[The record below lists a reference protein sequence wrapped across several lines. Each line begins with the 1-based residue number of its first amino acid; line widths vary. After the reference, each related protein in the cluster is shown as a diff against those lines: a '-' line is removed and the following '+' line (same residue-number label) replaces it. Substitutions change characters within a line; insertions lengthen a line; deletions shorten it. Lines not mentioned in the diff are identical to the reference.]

1 MTEPK
6 PWTNVDRDDSQRRER
21 RRVAASRNRER
32 RRLYIVVALVVVL
45 LIALAGLL
53 WPRDGSGAVRG
64 RGELAIPLVA
74 ALLHPASA
82 PSAAAAAPPPASLGA
97 PTGRP
102 STKPV
107 PILMY
112 HVIHSP
118 PPGAKFPEL
127 YVPPAEFDS
136 QVRALK
142 DAGFHGV
149 TLDQVNSAWTKG
161 TPLPAK
167 PVVLSFDDGYRSQF
181 AKAMPTLRGA
191 GWPGVLNLQLSL
203 PPSQGGLTESQVRQM
218 VAAGWEVDAHTINH
232 LDLTTLD
239 AAGLQREIAGS
250 RKIIQKRFGVPVNFF
265 CYPAGRYDPTVE
277 ASVKQAGFTGATTTQ
292 PGWATPAEDPYRLP
306 RVRVNSGTAPATLL
320 QQITTDR
327 TAAAPGPS
335 FGGAG
340 GA

>member
-1 MTEPK
+1 MTEPE
-6 PWTNVDRDDSQRRER
+6 PWSQLDSDAERRREA
-21 RRVAASRNRER
+21 RRVAAARNRER
-32 RRLYIVVALVVVL
+32 RRLYVVIGLGVIL
-45 LIALAGLL
+45 LIALIGLL
-53 WPRDGSGAVRG
+53 WPRGGDAAVRG

-82 PSAAAAAPPPASLGA
+82 PGSPPPPASLGA

-118 PPGAKFPEL
+118 PPGAKFPDL
-127 YVPPAEFDS
+127 YVPPAEFAS

-142 DAGFHGV
+142 GAGFHGV
-149 TLDQVNSAWTKG
+149 TLDQVRSAWTKG

-181 AKAMPTLRGA
+181 AKAMPTLRSVR
-191 GWPGVLNLQLSL
+191 WPGVLNLQLSL

-218 VAAGWEVDAHTINH
+218 VAAGWELDAHTINH

-239 AAGLQREIAGS
+239 AAGLRREIAGS
-250 RKIIQKRFGVPVNFF
+250 RKIIQRRFGVPVNFF

-277 ASVKQAGFTGATTTQ
+277 ASVKQAGFSGATTTQ

-320 QQITTDR
+320 QQIATDR